1 MNNALLATYG
11 RRPVPMQFVGPV
23 ASSAA
28 EYEWLAANVPDASVI
43 GQSLI
48 DHGGRFHDVL
58 RVASPAG
65 VRDYHFDV
73 TAFMGLPTRAAG
85 GVGLPT
91 QGETPAVPATAP
103 TLYRRRSDGAV
114 FRVGW
119 QGRCMDGPVQ
129 LVPLDGGAP
138 VEVRYPVLSRDYDGA
153 VATRAAGDVSFGA
166 LFPPDKAWMI
176 GKTPREIEATRAQ
189 HEHGGIDYTPIVD
202 ALSSE
207 HIGLHGIVS
216 VGSGVTEAGPSII
229 VYVNGSGDEARRNL
243 PAFWGNVP
251 VVVREGG
258 PIVPQWYGAAGAVAP
273 AGDAASDLLTG
284 VLGPLASS
292 GQLDRVVDRLG
303 DQLID
308 RLLSQPEVQR
318 TIGDAIGKAA
328 VKELSQGVGRP
339 YMTGITMAAG
349 VGALSLLALAALYAA
364 KR

>member
-11 RRPVPMQFVGPV
+11 RATVPMQFVGPV
-23 ASSAA
+23 DSSAS
-28 EYEWLAANVPDASVI
+28 EYQWLAANVPDASVI

-73 TAFMGLPTRAAG
+73 TAFMGIPTRAAG
-85 GVGLPT
+85 DARFPDGSPFTFEQAHLLP
-91 QGETPAVPATAP
+91 ENV
-103 TLYRRRSDGAV
+103 RRRTE
-114 FRVGW
+114 F
-119 QGRCMDGPVQ
+119 
-129 LVPLDGGAP
+129 
-138 VEVRYPVLSRDYDGA
+138 
-153 VATRAAGDVSFGA
+153 RAAGDVSFGA
-166 LFPPDKAWMI
+166 LFPPDKVWMI
-176 GKTPREIEATRAQ
+176 GKTPQKIDATRAQ
-189 HEHGGIDYTPIVD
+189 YEHVGIDYTPIVD
-202 ALSSE
+202 AISS
-207 HIGLHGIVS
+207 HVLGLYGIVS

-318 TIGDAIGKAA
+318 TVGDAIGKAA
-328 VKELSQGVGRP
+328 VKELSQGVGKP
-339 YMTGITMAAG
+339 YLTGITVAAG

-364 KR
+364 RK